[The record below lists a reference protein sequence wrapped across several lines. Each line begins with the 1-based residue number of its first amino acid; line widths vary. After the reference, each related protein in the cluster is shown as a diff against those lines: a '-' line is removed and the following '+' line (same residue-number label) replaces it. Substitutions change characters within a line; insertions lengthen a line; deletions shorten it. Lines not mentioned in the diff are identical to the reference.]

1 LKVLMA
7 SSDEFARGAAPG
19 LRERGWE
26 VVAAHDVPTA
36 LMTATRHHPDVVVVA
51 AQLPGGR
58 GHGLAAKLQ
67 SLSVTASI
75 PLVGIADDP
84 LEWEAL
90 HAAGVQRCLPT
101 TAGAAELAAVL
112 AAEGGVTGHEMPA
125 TAPRHAFPGG
135 LLAPEAGCGKVL
147 LVEDD
152 EAVRS
157 MVSQALLLE
166 GHEVVAFDSA
176 EAALEATLAGTPDVV
191 LLDVMLPGMS
201 GLEMLDRMR
210 GDDRLCHV
218 PVILISALDGETVV
232 EGLKGGAQDYV
243 RKPFAIDE
251 LLARVA
257 GTLTTKRARDGLDER
272 VSDLE
277 HLALTDELTGLDN
290 RRAAERHLERL
301 TAQAARTGRPLSAL
315 LLDVDRFK
323 AVNDTYGHH
332 VGDEILAAL
341 AQELTGASRAA
352 DVIARWGGE
361 EFVVLLPDTDLE
373 RAQLVAERLRATVAA
388 MEPPVPEFAG
398 EVTVSIGVAATTDSP
413 RRLLVDADAALYRAK
428 TDGRNRIAATSAR
441 AAGRALAGLLATP
454 ARPEP
459 SRTELIS

>member
-1 LKVLMA
+1 MKVLMA
-7 SSDEFARGAAPG
+7 SSDQLARAATPG

-36 LMTATRHHPDVVVVA
+36 LMAATREHPHVVVVA

-67 SLSVTASI
+67 SLSVTAGI

-90 HAAGVQRCLPT
+90 HAAGVRRCLPT
-101 TAGAAELAAVL
+101 TVKTAELAGVL
-112 AAEGGVTGHEMPA
+112 AAESGVAGHETSA
-125 TAPRHAFPGG
+125 TSRRDPFPGG
-135 LLAPEAGCGKVL
+135 LLAPEAGCGRIL

-166 GHEVVAFDSA
+166 GHEIVAFDSA
-176 EAALEATLAGTPDVV
+176 EAALEGTVADTPDVI

-201 GLEMLDRMR
+201 GLEMLERLR
-210 GDDRLCHV
+210 VDDRLCRV
-218 PVILISALDGETVV
+218 PVILISALDGQTVV

-257 GTLTTKRARDGLDER
+257 GTLAAKRARDGLDER

-290 RRAAERHLERL
+290 RRAAERQLERL
-301 TAQAARTGRPLSAL
+301 AAQAERSGRPLSGL

-323 AVNDTYGHH
+323 AVNDTFGHV
-332 VGDEILAAL
+332 VGDEILAAV
-341 AQELTGASRAA
+341 ARELSGASRAA
-352 DVIARWGGE
+352 DVVARWGGE
-361 EFVVLLPDTDLE
+361 EFLVLLPDTDLE

-388 MEPPVPEFAG
+388 METPLPALAG
-398 EVTVSIGVAATTDSP
+398 EVTVSIGVASTTDSP
-413 RRLLVDADAALYRAK
+413 RRLLVDADAALYQAK
-428 TDGRNRIAATSAR
+428 AAGRNRIAATAAR
-441 AAGRALAGLLATP
+441 AADRALAGLMATP
-454 ARPEP
+454 AASEP
-459 SRTELIS
+459 DRTEMVS